1 VSNKDR
7 MSDSEASQI
16 EDYGTEDAT
25 DSGYIADDMSSGG
38 NSNMVGAEGSG
49 NADISSG
56 SSGSEGG
63 QGSERGEMFG
73 EFGNTGTGTDLTLQ
87 MESNDI
93 DPRSGLVKGG
103 AAGEDEIAGLGQ
115 YGGETG
121 GVTGQ
126 DG

>member
-1 VSNKDR
+1 MSNRDR

-16 EDYGTEDAT
+16 EDYGTSDTA

-38 NSNMVGAEGSG
+38 NSNMVGASGSG
-49 NADISSG
+49 NEDISG
-56 SSGSEGG
+56 GSEGG
-63 QGSERGEMFG
+63 QGQGSGRGEMFG
-73 EFGNTGTGTDLTLQ
+73 DFEHTGTGTDLTIQ

-103 AAGEDEIAGLGQ
+103 GAGEDEIAGLGQ

-121 GVTGQ
+121 GVTGN